1 MRDPKRIPEILKL
14 LQECWENVPD
24 WRFGQLIENL
34 KRYIGSADLFYIEDD
49 KLVQYIKEFFRLD
62 EEIEEE
68 QNDFCRRT

>member
-24 WRFGQLIENL
+24 WRFGQLIENV

-49 KLVQYIKEFFRLD
+49 KFVQYLKEFFQVD
-62 EEIEEE
+62 EETEE
-68 QNDFCRRT
+68 DVK

>member
-34 KRYIGSADLFYIEDD
+34 KRYIGSVDMFYLEDD
-49 KLVQYIKEFFRLD
+49 KFLQHLKEFFQVD
-62 EEIEEE
+62 EYTEEDVE
-68 QNDFCRRT
+68 

>member
-49 KLVQYIKEFFRLD
+49 KFVQYLKEFFQV
-62 EEIEEE
+62 EEE
-68 QNDFCRRT
+68 AEEDVK

>member
-49 KLVQYIKEFFRLD
+49 KFVQYLKEFFQVD
-62 EEIEEE
+62 EGAEEGVK
-68 QNDFCRRT
+68 

>member
-34 KRYIGSADLFYIEDD
+34 KRYIGYADLFYVEDD
-49 KLVQYIKEFFRLD
+49 KFVQYIKEFFQV
-62 EEIEEE
+62 EEE
-68 QNDFCRRT
+68 TEEDVK

>member
-34 KRYIGSADLFYIEDD
+34 KRYIGSTDLFYIEDD
-49 KLVQYIKEFFRLD
+49 RFVQYLKEFFQVD
-62 EEIEEE
+62 EEAEE
-68 QNDFCRRT
+68 DVK